1 MNAHCLLFPAG
12 TRPRAAAPSASD
24 APEKRTIYVLIRGD
38 IPLAQQ
44 LVQAAHAA
52 AEAGRHHYRSPA
64 EHGIASLIVLSVPDR
79 AALMAAQTRLTAKGI
94 ASTLFFEP
102 DFGIGE
108 SALGT
113 EPLLDTQR
121 KHLMGWP
128 LWREATPTAPG
139 LAASP
144 SPERQAVL
152 A

>member
-1 MNAHCLLFPAG
+1 MNNDSPLPYADAEADTGTPA
-12 TRPRAAAPSASD
+12 ASP
-24 APEKRTIYVLIRGD
+24 AKRTIYVLVRAD

-44 LVQAAHAA
+44 VVQAAHAT
-52 AEAGRHHYRSPA
+52 AEAGRHFYRSPA

-79 AALMAAQTRLTAKGI
+79 AALLAAQVRLTAKGI
-94 ASTLFFEP
+94 SSTLFFEP

-113 EPLLDTQR
+113 EPLLDEQR

-128 LWREATPTAPG
+128 LWRG
-139 LAASP
+139 LVPAQSSQTDVRAH
-144 SPERQAVL
+144 RQAVL